1 MKKNPQKA
9 SNKNH
14 VERSTSVSSIKV
26 FNLNPPYEG
35 FDVDIDSTF
44 TFVHVVRLKTLK
56 WDKKEPWIGHCGPRN
71 EYSVPI

>member
-9 SNKNH
+9 CNKNH
-14 VERSTSVSSIKV
+14 VERSTTISSIKV

-56 WDKKEPWIGHCGPRN
+56 
-71 EYSVPI
+71 